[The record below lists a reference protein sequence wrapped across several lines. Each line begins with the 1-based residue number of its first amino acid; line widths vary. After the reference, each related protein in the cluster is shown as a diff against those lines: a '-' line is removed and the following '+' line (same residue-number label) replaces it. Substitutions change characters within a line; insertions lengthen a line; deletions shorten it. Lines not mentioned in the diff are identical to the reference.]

1 MISCVDNMYLFVEKK
16 NGRHYG
22 VIKKGAYVFL
32 QINHRQETQSV
43 SGTGPTG
50 LYYDEMAA
58 IVQGFAAGKPV
69 SVCVLGAGGGTVA
82 RRIRELDVAGTIVG
96 IESDRTIIQLGFE
109 FFDLWAFDEVIQADA
124 RKFCRFSERIF
135 DVVID
140 DVFIDSNK
148 KVKVEAESILRKGGI
163 LVQNNFPLQ
172 GVTATVRT

>member
-1 MISCVDNMYLFVEKK
+1 MYLFVEKK

-22 VIKKGAYVFL
+22 VIKKGANVFL

-58 IVQGFAAGKPV
+58 IVQGFATGQSV

-82 RRIRELDVAGTIVG
+82 RRIRELDVPGTIVG
-96 IESDRTIIQLGFE
+96 IESDRKIIELGFQ
-109 FFDLWAFDEVIQADA
+109 FFDLWAFDEVIEADA
-124 RKFCRFSERIF
+124 RKFCRFSERFF

-148 KVKVEAESILRKGGI
+148 KVDVEAKKILREGGI
-163 LVQNNFPLQ
+163 LIRNNFPLQ
-172 GVTATVRT
+172 GVTTTVRT